1 MMRERV
7 TRKTLLQ
14 EREQW
19 KGYNPYIKGGRTTRV
34 AHDLMVVPPVGD
46 VIPQLFFS
54 LFGHVFVSFLFVV
67 FVFYLR
73 QKVGFFLL
81 LRTPPYITLPIFIL
95 ITHRVY
101 FVVFLTAV
109 KYRRLKVCIN
119 FISSYF
125 MGNIDGPFLSGD
137 HVSYIP

>member
-1 MMRERV
+1 MF
-7 TRKTLLQ
+7 LF
-14 EREQW
+14 
-19 KGYNPYIKGGRTTRV
+19 
-34 AHDLMVVPPVGD
+34 
-46 VIPQLFFS
+46 LFF
-54 LFGHVFVSFLFVV
+54 LLFLF
-67 FVFYLR
+67 FTLGK
-73 QKVGFFLL
+73 KVGFFLL

-125 MGNIDGPFLSGD
+125 MGNIDGPFLSGESSNFE
-137 HVSYIP
+137 VMGVLFRREKRLLVWFLLLEWLLLLWLWLWRLVGTFWGSGVFEENM